1 MSYTSLVSFVLSALC
16 FYVLVRTTLTIQQSI
31 HSVLFI
37 MSACSPYYALS
48 YALLQSDSSASLLE
62 EIFEFLSQRRHH
74 QASAEQRALLSVF
87 LNLFVRVLV
96 GRESKRERAL
106 CSLKQSASFSLQ
118 QSSIE

>member
-37 MSACSPYYALS
+37 TSACSPYYALS

-74 QASAEQRALLSVF
+74 QASAEQRALSVF
-87 LNLFVRVLV
+87 LNLFVRVLL

-106 CSLKQSASFSLQ
+106 LTKAICFVLSTA
-118 QSSIE
+118 E